1 VDNFSAPASWPTPLS
16 ILLLD
21 DCGHAVPNG
30 QVAVAFTNGDP
41 PLALG
46 LANSSTALYSGT
58 WTPGKVSAQVSL
70 NARAT
75 APGFSAATLRIAGQ
89 VVPNTAPALKQGGTF
104 NGFNPQLGDALAPGT
119 IVQINGTGLAA
130 STLQASSIPLSTNLN
145 NTQILIGGIAAPLFY
160 VSPSQVVAQV
170 PLELNPNNPY
180 QLIASANGA
189 LTSPI
194 TIQLAPVTPGFAV
207 NPDGSLIAQHGDGS
221 PVTSTSPAKPGEE
234 VVSYLLGLGNLA
246 TPIADG
252 TGAPLNP
259 LAVAAVTP
267 VVTLNGTSATVLFA
281 GLTPG
286 LVGLYQVNFQ
296 VPPGTANGNAMVV
309 LTQGAFTSNTA
320 IMPVHQ

>member
-1 VDNFSAPASWPTPLS
+1 
-16 ILLLD
+16 
-21 DCGHAVPNG
+21 
-30 QVAVAFTNGDP
+30 
-41 PLALG
+41 
-46 LANSSTALYSGT
+46 
-58 WTPGKVSAQVSL
+58 
-70 NARAT
+70 
-75 APGFSAATLRIAGQ
+75 
-89 VVPNTAPALKQGGTF
+89 
-104 NGFNPQLGDALAPGT
+104 
-119 IVQINGTGLAA
+119 
-130 STLQASSIPLSTNLN
+130 LQASSIPLSTNLN

-221 PVTSTSPAKPGEE
+221 PVTSTSPAQPGEE